1 MSCYKFFDAST
12 QKLSFVGVI
21 LPAYIA
27 VSGLLILLIECN
39 IGIIIRNMRFLYN
52 FIGRGL
58 FNIYV
63 GVMPLSLVRL
73 DSDQDQTFQIVIFIM
88 VSLMCLVGV
97 LYIIAKIFC
106 CAKEDVGEKKRKRQR
121 DSGSD
126 SDSD

>member
-1 MSCYKFFDAST
+1 MIGLGVIGFGVSCYKFFDADT
-12 QKLSFVGVI
+12 QKLSLVGII
-21 LPAYIA
+21 LPGYIA
-27 VSGLLILLIECN
+27 LSGLIILLIECN
-39 IGIIIRNMRFLYN
+39 IGVIIRNMKFLYN

-73 DSDQDQTFQIVIFIM
+73 DSDQNQNFQIVIFIM

-106 CAKEDVGEKKRKRQR
+106 CAKEDISLKKRRR
-121 DSGSD
+121 A
-126 SDSD
+126 